1 MSDNQANMPLPSS
14 MATDLAEL
22 KDIEKVITSQL
33 TELGQK
39 IDNSFSKAAE
49 FVNDVT
55 EVASSFAK
63 SSNARNAIQVIGTA
77 ASATVKGV
85 GDAYSAY
92 KYNKALDALL
102 KQKQAI
108 AEVKISAIEKLQP
121 KLEHMTDNY
130 SKLLNT
136 FTSKE
141 YDLEKIQQT
150 SYSEPLYNNIDK
162 LLAMLRAILYNKT
175 MAEYIH
181 AEYTAWLKGNHQSKL
196 RQPTYWDI
204 NEKLTDY
211 LNNPN
216 MLELIDK
223 YSTITTGNISGNEVC
238 FLHDQ
243 QLMSFAMS
251 LNSNKLFNRSALGKC
266 LGRPFTSFDK
276 DMFIIQNNNPVL
288 LPSPDF
294 FETYR
299 DAVSEYNNIY
309 DRMNWKISM
318 VRLFGL
324 IFVVG
329 LIGSI
334 LTLFDGDIGV
344 GLLGICFNGTLSYLF
359 YVKLIESIKENN
371 NVNLKTIANNSK
383 KEYKTAAGYVAI
395 RKKRLEK
402 KDVLNSFL
410 SNFS

>member
-130 SKLLNT
+130 SKLLNN

-162 LLAMLRAILYNKT
+162 LLSMLRAILYNKT

-276 DMFIIQNNNPVL
+276 DMFIIQDNNPVL

-359 YVKLIESIKENN
+359 YVKIIESIKENN

>member
-39 IDNSFSKAAE
+39 IDSSFSKAAE
-49 FVNDVT
+49 FVNNVT

-63 SSNARNAIQVIGTA
+63 SSKTRNTIQFIGTA

-130 SKLLNT
+130 SKLLNN

-162 LLAMLRAILYNKT
+162 LLSMLRAILYNKT

-181 AEYTAWLKGNHQSKL
+181 AEYTAWLNGEHQSKV

-276 DMFIIQNNNPVL
+276 DMFIIQDNNPVL

-344 GLLGICFNGTLSYLF
+344 GLLGICFNVTLSYLF
-359 YVKLIESIKENN
+359 YVKIIESIKENN

>member
-39 IDNSFSKAAE
+39 IDSSFSKAAE
-49 FVNDVT
+49 FVNNVT

-63 SSNARNAIQVIGTA
+63 SSKTRNTIQFIGTA
-77 ASATVKGV
+77 ASATVKGI

-102 KQKQAI
+102 KQKQEI

-130 SKLLNT
+130 SKLLNN

-141 YDLEKIQQT
+141 YDLEKIQQS

-181 AEYTAWLKGNHQSKL
+181 AEYTAWLNGEHQSKL
-196 RQPTYWDI
+196 SQPTYWNI
-204 NEKLTDY
+204 NEKLMDY
-211 LNNPN
+211 LKKPN

-251 LNSNKLFNRSALGKC
+251 LNSNKLFNCSASGKC
-266 LGRPFTSFDK
+266 LGKPSTSFDT
-276 DMFIIQNNNPVL
+276 DMFIIQDNNPVL
-288 LPSPDF
+288 LPSSDF

-299 DAVSEYNNIY
+299 DAVSEYNSIY
-309 DRMNWKISM
+309 ESMNWKISI
-318 VRLFGL
+318 VKFFGL
-324 IFVVG
+324 IFVFG

-334 LTLFDGDIGV
+334 VALFDGEIGL
-344 GLLGICFNGTLSYLF
+344 GLLGICFNGVLSYLF
-359 YVKLIESIKENN
+359 YVKIIESIEENN
-371 NVNLKTIANNSK
+371 KVKLETIAKNSK

-395 RKKRLEK
+395 RKKSLKK

>member
-276 DMFIIQNNNPVL
+276 DMFIIQDNNPVL

-344 GLLGICFNGTLSYLF
+344 GLLGICFNRTFSYLF
-359 YVKLIESIKENN
+359 YVKIIEKLKKNN

>member
-39 IDNSFSKAAE
+39 IDSSFSKAAE
-49 FVNDVT
+49 FVNNIT
-55 EVASSFAK
+55 EVAASFAK
-63 SSNARNAIQVIGTA
+63 SSKTRNTIQFIGTA

-276 DMFIIQNNNPVL
+276 DMFIIQDNNPVL

>member
-39 IDNSFSKAAE
+39 IDSSFSKAAE
-49 FVNDVT
+49 FVNNIT

-162 LLAMLRAILYNKT
+162 LLSMLRAILYNKT

-276 DMFIIQNNNPVL
+276 DMFIIQDNNPVL

-359 YVKLIESIKENN
+359 YVKIIESIKENN

>member
-130 SKLLNT
+130 SKLLNN

-276 DMFIIQNNNPVL
+276 DMFIIQDNNPVL

-359 YVKLIESIKENN
+359 YVKIIESIKENN

>member
-39 IDNSFSKAAE
+39 IDSSFSKAAE
-49 FVNDVT
+49 FVNNIT

-130 SKLLNT
+130 SKLLNN

-162 LLAMLRAILYNKT
+162 LLSMLRAILYNKT

-216 MLELIDK
+216 ILELIDK

-276 DMFIIQNNNPVL
+276 DMFIIQDNNPVL

-359 YVKLIESIKENN
+359 YVKIIESIKENN

>member
-130 SKLLNT
+130 SKLLNN

-141 YDLEKIQQT
+141 YELEKIQQT

-276 DMFIIQNNNPVL
+276 DMFIIQDNNPVL

-383 KEYKTAAGYVAI
+383 KEYKTAAGYVTI

>member
-266 LGRPFTSFDK
+266 LVRPFTSFDK
-276 DMFIIQNNNPVL
+276 DMFIIQDNNPVL

-344 GLLGICFNGTLSYLF
+344 GLLGICFHGTLSYLF
-359 YVKLIESIKENN
+359 YVKIIESIKENN

>member
-63 SSNARNAIQVIGTA
+63 SSNTRNAIQVIGTA

-276 DMFIIQNNNPVL
+276 DMFIIQDNNPVL

>member
-276 DMFIIQNNNPVL
+276 DMFIIQDNNPVL

-344 GLLGICFNGTLSYLF
+344 GLLGICFNGTFSYLF
-359 YVKLIESIKENN
+359 YVKIIESIKENN

>member
-276 DMFIIQNNNPVL
+276 DMFIIQDNNPVL